1 MYGNRKL
8 LAAYYVSDNKVSF
21 DEIRKYLSDKLPEFM
36 IPEKMIQVEEIPLN
50 PNGKVDRKRLLD
62 ITQTDYVSI
71 PYVAPRNEI
80 EQKLVRAWEKVME
93 IEGIGI
99 HDNFCIKR
107 RIY

>member
-1 MYGNRKL
+1 
-8 LAAYYVSDNKVSF
+8 
-21 DEIRKYLSDKLPEFM
+21 M

-71 PYVAPRNEI
+71 PYLAPRNEI

-99 HDNFCIKR
+99 HDNFFALKGESIKALQVINLLR
-107 RIY
+107 KDGLKITNDDLKERLIA

>member
-1 MYGNRKL
+1 
-8 LAAYYVSDNKVSF
+8 
-21 DEIRKYLSDKLPEFM
+21 
-36 IPEKMIQVEEIPLN
+36 MIQVEEIPLN

-93 IEGIGI
+93 IEESVFMIIFALKGES
-99 HDNFCIKR
+99 IKALQVINLLR
-107 RIY
+107 KDCLKISTTDF